1 MRKLLILTTLLAL
14 LAAGCGTKGALLK
27 PPPAQSTPARPA
39 QPSPADHSSTPTE
52 PAP

>member
-1 MRKLLILTTLLAL
+1 MQKLLILTTLLAL

-27 PPPAQSTPARPA
+27 PPPAQPT
-39 QPSPADHSSTPTE
+39 PADHSSTPTE

>member
-1 MRKLLILTTLLAL
+1 MQKLLILTTLLAL

-27 PPPAQSTPARPA
+27 PPPAQPTQSRPA
-39 QPSPADHSSTPTE
+39 QPPHSDHSSAPTE